1 MNEIQIPWEA
11 IDYGILLLIVGA
23 LMGVVFLGI
32 LFLIWLDKHK

>member
-11 IDYGILLLIVGA
+11 IDYGILLLIVGV

-32 LFLIWLDKHK
+32 LFLIWLDKYK